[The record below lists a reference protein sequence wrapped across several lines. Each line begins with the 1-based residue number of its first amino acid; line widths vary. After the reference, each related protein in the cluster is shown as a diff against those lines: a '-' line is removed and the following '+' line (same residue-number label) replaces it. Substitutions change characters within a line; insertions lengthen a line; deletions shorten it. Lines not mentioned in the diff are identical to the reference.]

1 MLCTDGISDKFSPDK
16 LAEYMMESPTRFI
29 EIVTSEIKK
38 RSKDNATA
46 IMVEL
51 IPEDEKKDLRSYI
64 KDKAKEYQ
72 LDTNELNIGMIHK
85 CKLSCDYPG
94 LFAISIKI
102 NGEVMP
108 CGCLQNKIFSIGNI
122 YTDSLNKILHISNKR
137 IALVKKMIDTRK
149 ALFQENYYP

>member
-64 KDKAKEYQ
+64 KDKAKEY
-72 LDTNELNIGMIHK
+72 LHM
-85 CKLSCDYPG
+85 
-94 LFAISIKI
+94 F
-102 NGEVMP
+102 GE
-108 CGCLQNKIFSIGNI
+108 
-122 YTDSLNKILHISNKR
+122 
-137 IALVKKMIDTRK
+137 K
-149 ALFQENYYP
+149 AKENPPSR